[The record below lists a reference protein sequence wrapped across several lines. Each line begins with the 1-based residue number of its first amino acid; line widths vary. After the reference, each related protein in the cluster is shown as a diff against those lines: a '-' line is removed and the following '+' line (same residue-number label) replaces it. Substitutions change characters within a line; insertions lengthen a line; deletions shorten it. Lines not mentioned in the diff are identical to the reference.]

1 MPSSFNF
8 DDVVLAEA
16 GIQEREDRDW
26 CVVVACAQS
35 SFRHGSDT
43 QRTPV
48 GRQGNN
54 DFHVGIRT
62 TDDLIALQLALV
74 ELRNSVAER
83 LAQLLSEPAAESL
96 RLSQPDVLPRPA

>member
-16 GIQEREDRDW
+16 ENQNREDRDW
-26 CVVVACAQS
+26 CVVIACAQS

-43 QRTPV
+43 QMTPV
-48 GRQGNN
+48 GRQSNN
-54 DFHVGIRT
+54 DFHVGVRT

-74 ELRNSVAER
+74 ELRNSVAGR
-83 LAQLLSEPAAESL
+83 LDQLLSGPAVESL
-96 RLSQPDVLPRPA
+96 RLSHPDAF